1 MSKFAIGMQAER
13 VADGRGSATAVA
25 VFAAVDESSGHAVA
39 TDGYGAR
46 SPFTGAKLIFIL
58 ARWGAA

>member
-1 MSKFAIGMQAER
+1 MSKFAIGLQAER

-25 VFAAVDESSGHAVA
+25 VFAAVDESCGHAAA
-39 TDGYGAR
+39 TDGHGACP
-46 SPFTGAKLIFIL
+46 PFTAAKLTFTL

>member
-13 VADGRGSATAVA
+13 VADGRGSAVA

>member
-1 MSKFAIGMQAER
+1 MSKFAIGTQADH
-13 VADGRGSATAVA
+13 VADGRSAPAIAVLPA
-25 VFAAVDESSGHAVA
+25 SDESSGYAVG

-46 SPFTGAKLIFIL
+46 SPFTGARLAFTP